1 MGTTLFTLLGKLA
14 IEGTDEAKR
23 ELQDVSNEAEQSE
36 GKMTSAFKKI
46 GGAIVAYFA
55 IDRIKDFGVAIV
67 NASAEVAAE
76 EAAFSQIMGTYSDEA
91 TKKIEK
97 IADATGIVD
106 SRLTPYMTS
115 LTAKFKGL
123 GYDVDDATNLASTGL
138 NIAADA
144 AAFWDKSLDDSMG
157 ALNSFV
163 NGNYEGGEAIGLFAN
178 ETTLATWASDN
189 LNLTWK
195 DLTEKEKQFARLEF
209 AKAMQEA
216 SGATGQAAKESGAYA
231 NVQGNLTEAWRQFKS
246 EVGEPLLQ
254 NVVLPVMMALSDF
267 IMNTL
272 IPGFQ
277 WLKEKVGEVTQFY
290 KDNKD
295 TIDTI
300 LVVLGLFA
308 TALGVAALAMNAMT
322 IATKLHTLASTIATS
337 VTTAFGAAMAFLTSP
352 ITLVALGIAA
362 LIAVIYLLIK
372 NWDDVKAA
380 AQKTWEAMKK
390 AFSKVGEW
398 FNNNVT
404 KPIANAFKTAQDKV
418 SSVFDSIKK
427 GISNAF
433 DFIKGIV
440 DKLKGLFNF
449 KFTLPSIKVPK
460 FSITPSGWKVGDLL
474 KGSIPKLGVTW
485 NAEGAIFTKPT
496 IFDTRLGYQ
505 GVGEKGAE
513 AIAPIDKLMSYTR
526 QAVNESNEG
535 FGEKLDYLI
544 GLLSNYMP
552 LLANRQVVLSTGEL
566 VGAMVNPMDKA
577 LGDLAIKKGRG
588 Y

>member
-76 EAAFSQIMGTYSDEA
+76 EAAFTQIMGTYSDEA

-97 IADATGIVD
+97 IGDATGIVD

-195 DLTEKEKQFARLEF
+195 ELTEKEKQFARLEF

-216 SGATGQAAKESGAYA
+216 SGATGQAAKESGSYA

-254 NVVLPVMMALSDF
+254 NVVLPAMMALSDF
-267 IMNTL
+267 IMNSL

-290 KDNKD
+290 KDNKT

-308 TALGVAALAMNAMT
+308 TALGVSAIAMNAMT
-322 IATKLHTLASTIATS
+322 IATKLYTIGSTIATG

-352 ITLVALGIAA
+352 ITLVMLGIAA
-362 LIAVIYLLIK
+362 LIAIIYVLIK

-380 AQKTWEAMKK
+380 AQKTWEAIKK
-390 AFSKVGEW
+390 AFGKVGAW
-398 FNNNVT
+398 FNSNVSE
-404 KPIANAFKTAQDKV
+404 PIANAFKKAQDKV
-418 SSVFDSIKK
+418 NGAFESIKN
-427 GISNAF
+427 GISKAF
-433 DFIKGIV
+433 SIIKGIV
-440 DKLKGLFNF
+440 DKIKGLFNF
-449 KFTLPSIKVPK
+449 QFKLPSIKVPK
-460 FSITPSGWKVGDLL
+460 FSISPSGWKVGDLL
-474 KGSIPKLGVTW
+474 KGSIPKLGVSW